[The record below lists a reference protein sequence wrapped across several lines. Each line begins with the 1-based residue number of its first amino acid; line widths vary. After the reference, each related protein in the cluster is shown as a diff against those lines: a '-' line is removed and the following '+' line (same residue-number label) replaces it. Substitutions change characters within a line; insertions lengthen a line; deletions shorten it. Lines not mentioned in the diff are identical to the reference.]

1 MKKSQLKQLIKEMI
15 ISELTMV
22 GSKTDPSEA
31 PSIART
37 ERTGLDTVKDAIS
50 QARKT
55 QTSIGVAEISLNEMA
70 SFYKVKDKEGFK
82 KALDKYKENRGEKY
96 GKNALDQLLSA
107 LEKENEV
114 DIKVLAK
121 QTNKDTATWNNPAT
135 RAALEKEDGDFAAY
149 LEAGREKLPK
159 EPKTSTPKEPKE
171 PKASTPK
178 TSTSKEKS
186 NEKEKDERAQ
196 TAAKTNKSSV
206 RLQKLE
212 DELTAIEKE
221 MKEIV
226 GKYKQAE
233 GEEKEKLKDALKEK
247 TKAKKELEKAQ
258 DRLISLLK

>member
-70 SFYKVKDKEGFK
+70 KITGDLDAAIRAVVQDNPDLEGLPLK
-82 KALDKYKENRGEKY
+82 KAIKGNKEVID
-96 GKNALDQLLSA
+96 ALDGDELYDNQLNKFIA
-107 LEKENEV
+107 LIKGQRQLGQRGRKPLETKKEE
-114 DIKVLAK
+114 
-121 QTNKDTATWNNPAT
+121 
-135 RAALEKEDGDFAAY
+135 
-149 LEAGREKLPK
+149 PK
-159 EPKTSTPKEPKE
+159 EPKTSTY
-171 PKASTPK
+171 KAPA
-178 TSTSKEKS
+178 SKEKS
-186 NEKEKDERAQ
+186 SEKEKDEQAQ
-196 TAAKTNKSSV
+196 TSAKTNKSSV

-212 DELTAIEKE
+212 DELVAVEKE